1 VVFWHATS
9 NCDQPRRVGEHS
21 VLNERVIIV
30 KNLDADLRIIPLS
43 VIVEKI
49 PNLGIRQRRT
59 VDGNIIVRCLLQDRI
74 RIVECVS
81 QFTSKRRRRPN
92 LFVGEEILEEVV
104 QVFL

>member
-1 VVFWHATS
+1 MPTS
-9 NCDQPRRVGEHS
+9 ES
-21 VLNERVIIV
+21 Y
-30 KNLDADLRIIPLS
+30 PLS

-92 LFVGEEILEEVV
+92 LLSAKKSSKKSYRYSSN
-104 QVFL
+104 QT